1 MIRSYVDSRK
11 QLTTHTLIGK
21 ITVADLL
28 AEIKKFYD
36 TEPTPNNLW
45 ILLDADV
52 SGIDTFDVERLAQ
65 FPREYVPSRVGGK
78 TALVSSDDF
87 VYGMSRMYEMF
98 AETAGQKVQIQVFRS
113 LEDARAWLDG

>member
-1 MIRSYVDSRK
+1 MIRTHVDSRK

-21 ITVADLL
+21 ITVEDLF

-45 ILLDADV
+45 NLLKADV
-52 SGIDTFDVERLAQ
+52 SKIDSFDIKKLAQ

-78 TALVSSDDF
+78 TALVSSHDLA
-87 VYGMSRMYEMF
+87 YGLSRMYKMY
-98 AETAGQKVQIQVFRS
+98 AEIAGQNAEIQIFRS
-113 LEDARAWLDG
+113 LEDAQTWLDG